1 VRTVIQRV
9 TRASVRVDDEVI
21 GAIAHGLVALVGVAA
36 GDGPADLD
44 YTASKIAELRIFPD
58 AQGRMNRSVRDV
70 DGAILAIS
78 QFTLLGDVRKGRRP
92 AFDAAAPADVAR
104 ALYETLI
111 ARLRV
116 QGLRVECGRFQAHM
130 AVELINDGPV
140 TILLD
145 SRRTF

>member
-111 ARLRV
+111 ARLRA

>member
-58 AQGRMNRSVRDV
+58 EQGRMNRSVRDV

-111 ARLRV
+111 ARLRA

>member
-58 AQGRMNRSVRDV
+58 ARGRMNRSVRDV
-70 DGAILAIS
+70 DGAVLAIS

-111 ARLRV
+111 ARLRA

>member
-1 VRTVIQRV
+1 MRTVIQRV

-111 ARLRV
+111 ARLRA